1 MTNAGPRQPNF
12 LFVMADQLAAPA
24 LPIYGHKVVKAPHI
38 ARLAQ
43 RGVVFDNAYC
53 NSPICA
59 PSRFSMLSGRLPTTI
74 GAYDNAAEF
83 PASIPTLA
91 HYLTAAGYQTILSGK
106 MHFVGPDQLHGFGER
121 LTTDIYPPDFSW
133 TPDWRAGPRDKPS
146 GISMQ
151 GVIQAGTCVRSLQM
165 DYDDE
170 VEFHAVQRIYDLARD
185 AGRKPF
191 FLAVSFTHPH
201 PPFTI
206 HREYWDRYRDD
217 EIDLPAIAHIPVEQ
231 RDIQSQWLHVSHGA
245 DSQVV
250 TPQHLRNARH
260 AYYGMISY
268 IDDKV
273 GRLLATLEESGLA
286 DDTIIVL
293 CSDHGEMLGERGM
306 WYKQT
311 FFEWSARVPLVIAA
325 PQHFA
330 PRRAPQVVSLV
341 DLLPT
346 VLDLATGG
354 EPPETIDPIDGRSMA
369 PLLSGDGAGWPDMAI
384 SEYTD
389 MGVCA
394 PCRMIRQGRH
404 KYVYTHGHAAQLYDL
419 AADPA
424 ELRNLAGTAAHAPIE
439 GKLRERLL
447 ENWDPQE
454 VMDLVLASQRRR
466 LFLNRV
472 AQDSGQ
478 RANWSFQAFRDD
490 QQRFVRAG
498 ASGTKA
504 RARFPFVPPPDA
516 RDTK

>member
-1 MTNAGPRQPNF
+1 MTNAGSRQPNV

-38 ARLAQ
+38 ARLAES
-43 RGVVFDNAYC
+43 GVIFDNAYC

-74 GAYDNAAEF
+74 GAYDNASEF
-83 PASIPTLA
+83 PASVPTLA
-91 HYLTAAGYQTILSGK
+91 HYLAAAGYQTILSGK

-121 LTTDIYPPDFSW
+121 LTTDIYPADFSW

-170 VEFHAVQRIYDLARD
+170 VEFHAIQRIYDLARD
-185 AGRKPF
+185 AERKPF

-206 HREYWDRYRDD
+206 HRDYWDRYRDD
-217 EIDLPAIAHIPVEQ
+217 AIDLPAIPHIPVEQ
-231 RDIQSQWLHVSHGA
+231 RDMQSQWLHVSHGA
-245 DSQVV
+245 DSQTVG
-250 TPQHLRNARH
+250 PEHLRNARH
-260 AYYGMISY
+260 AYYGMVSY

-273 GRLLATLEESGLA
+273 GHLLTTLEETGLA
-286 DDTIIVL
+286 ENTVIVL

-311 FFEWSARVPLVIAA
+311 FFEWSARVPLVIAWPA
-325 PQHFA
+325 RVA
-330 PRRAPQVVSLV
+330 PRRVPHVVSLV

-346 VLDLATGG
+346 LLDLATDGR
-354 EPPETIDPIDGRSMA
+354 PPEMIDPIDGRSVV
-369 PLLSGDGAGWPDMAI
+369 PLLSGKDTGWPDMAI

-394 PCRMIRQGRH
+394 PCRMIRQGRY

-419 AADPA
+419 DADPA
-424 ELRNLAGTAAHAPIE
+424 ELRNLQGTAEHAEVE
-439 GKLRERLL
+439 GKLRARLL
-447 ENWDPQE
+447 ENWNPEE
-454 VMDLVLASQRRR
+454 VMELVLASQRRR

-472 AQDSGQ
+472 ANESGQ
-478 RANWSFQAFRDD
+478 RMNWSFQAFRDD
-490 QQRFVRAG
+490 QKRFVRAG
-498 ASGTKA
+498 AGGTKA
-504 RARFPFVPPPDA
+504 RARFPLVPPLPDA
-516 RDTK
+516 